1 MGNNSVTSHRVE
13 SGTSRAGKV
22 AGLKRVF
29 VLMCMPEPQF
39 LLPGSVPVVVGSAMG
54 FAAAGSFDFILAVLA
69 LVSIVL
75 INAGSN
81 MLNDYFDHL
90 SGNDWLNDNVTPF
103 GGGSRY
109 IQNGIV
115 TPGQMLAA
123 GIGSVVLGACAG
135 LVIVWLT
142 GSMFILALGITGV
155 LGGVFWTA
163 GPVKFCYRFIGEPY
177 IFTLFGPL
185 PVAGAYYLQTAA
197 FDPAVLVPGV
207 IIGIVI
213 ALVAEINSFPDAHA
227 DAAVNKRTFVVRYGI
242 EAGIR
247 LYRVSLSCSYF
258 IAVAGIFLFEQFRAA
273 GVLYLLTLP
282 VGIFAMKLAGT
293 YKTLEGSKSCAA
305 NKLTIAYHSL
315 TGLAMTAGFLVQY
328 FVFTGTE
335 SV

>member
-1 MGNNSVTSHRVE
+1 MTSHRVA
-13 SGTSRAGKV
+13 GRTSRAGKL

-39 LLPGSVPVVVGSAMG
+39 LLPGSVPVVAGSAMG
-54 FAAAGSFDFILAVLA
+54 FAAAGNFDFILAGLA

-115 TPGQMLAA
+115 TPVQMLTA
-123 GIGSVVLGACAG
+123 GAGSVFLGACAG

-142 GSMFILALGITGV
+142 GSMFILALGIIGV

-177 IFTLFGPL
+177 IFILFGPL
-185 PVAGAYYLQTAA
+185 PVAGAYYLQAET
-197 FDPAVLVPGV
+197 FHPAVLAPGV

-213 ALVAEINSFPDAHA
+213 ALVAEINSFPDARA

-242 EAGIR
+242 DAGVR
-247 LYRVSLSCSYF
+247 LYRISLSCSYF
-258 IAVAGIFLFEQFRAA
+258 VAVTGILLFEQFRAA

-282 VGIFAMKLAGT
+282 VGVLAMRLAGT

-305 NKLTIAYHSL
+305 NKITIVYHSL
-315 TGLAMTAGFLVQY
+315 TGLAMTAGFLLQY
-328 FVFTGTE
+328 FIFMETQ